1 MNFQTSMRRIVLA
14 ILLILLGTGIF
25 VGTVGNLWH
34 KSYLAALLLA
44 SFLFI
49 VILILYRRN
58 MLQYSWLEKQNPM
71 KVCLLLALFN
81 LLVNGIW
88 VFTFQPI
95 QAPDYQTFFEAASDL
110 AVGRPLAGKDYIA
123 LFPHILGYAAFLSIF
138 LRFFG
143 ESVLTAALLNVFLTV
158 LSGIFLYQICLR
170 YFGKKA
176 AFISNLLWIL
186 CPSKLL
192 YNTMSLSEPL
202 YTCLLLLFF
211 LLASE
216 TVDAVSMEE
225 SIGRATASGFVAG
238 LTLAMIN
245 AARPIGVIPI
255 LAYLLWLLF
264 LSDRK
269 SIQDRK
275 KTVFLFTLIV
285 LAAYFSAGSLWKSYA
300 AARLEQAPP
309 SVPGYSIYVGFNPKT
324 QGSYADEDMEL
335 LQSRY
340 FGEYDRNAEATQQ
353 SMLRSAKGRISD
365 NKNNIP
371 SLMIHKLG
379 TLLGHDE
386 GGAYYSKESM
396 SPGQYTL
403 WCVISNVW
411 YYLICLMAAAGCV
424 RLWKTDRC
432 DSMMMIP
439 LCIIGIILAQLMVEV
454 AARYHYCLIPMLI
467 LLAASFTPRSHSA
480 GRVR

>member
-1 MNFQTSMRRIVLA
+1 MRRIVLA

-170 YFGKKA
+170 YFGEKA
-176 AFISNLLWIL
+176 SCN
-186 CPSKLL
+186 
-192 YNTMSLSEPL
+192 
-202 YTCLLLLFF
+202 
-211 LLASE
+211 
-216 TVDAVSMEE
+216 
-225 SIGRATASGFVAG
+225 SIGTR
-238 LTLAMIN
+238 
-245 AARPIGVIPI
+245 
-255 LAYLLWLLF
+255 
-264 LSDRK
+264 
-269 SIQDRK
+269 
-275 KTVFLFTLIV
+275 
-285 LAAYFSAGSLWKSYA
+285 
-300 AARLEQAPP
+300 
-309 SVPGYSIYVGFNPKT
+309 
-324 QGSYADEDMEL
+324 
-335 LQSRY
+335 
-340 FGEYDRNAEATQQ
+340 
-353 SMLRSAKGRISD
+353 
-365 NKNNIP
+365 
-371 SLMIHKLG
+371 
-379 TLLGHDE
+379 
-386 GGAYYSKESM
+386 
-396 SPGQYTL
+396 
-403 WCVISNVW
+403 
-411 YYLICLMAAAGCV
+411 
-424 RLWKTDRC
+424 
-432 DSMMMIP
+432 
-439 LCIIGIILAQLMVEV
+439 
-454 AARYHYCLIPMLI
+454 RYHDCHPC
-467 LLAASFTPRSHSA
+467 FCT
-480 GRVR
+480 